1 MDMQFYDW
9 VLTSVDKVRFSMSG
23 PPSLC
28 LSQRL
33 SRQFHILWCRER
45 ITDAWVLSALARYL
59 ALVCRY
65 GRHTRNKEQR
75 AVKLDKFKIFLRIA
89 TIICSEHER
98 VSIIG
103 YWR

>member
-33 SRQFHILWCRER
+33 STHFHFLWCRER
-45 ITDAWVLSALARYL
+45 ITYAWVLSALARYL

-65 GRHTRNKEQR
+65 GSISGAPHPKQGTEGGQAGQVQDFFAHCHYHMLR
-75 AVKLDKFKIFLRIA
+75 A
-89 TIICSEHER
+89 
-98 VSIIG
+98 
-103 YWR
+103 